1 MTSAATTES
10 HSGSQSGGIL
20 FKLPKELR
28 LQIYNMM
35 LPPGKINL
43 CSIRD
48 HLKLARSP
56 LHPSEDGYSPH
67 PFEPFKREDSPL
79 LTADDDIPRLVARDY
94 IAMLASCRA
103 IHEEA
108 KPILYENT
116 HFEIQCS
123 GDAEVR
129 CASLRLKRAV
139 DYNPWVSWRR
149 CSPEVDVFYHLQHA
163 RSISLHVLVDWLPL
177 EEYDDPWMQQMPVE
191 ISGAHNLRKLDIS
204 FWCTRNAVSHAEFQ
218 HWTDHTMSLFAQIKC
233 KCPVTA
239 VMETSLGEKG
249 FRSASYYAMLAALKG

>member
-1 MTSAATTES
+1 MSSAATPE
-10 HSGSQSGGIL
+10 SQSGTRPRGIL

-28 LQIYNMM
+28 LQIYNAM

-67 PFEPFKREDSPL
+67 PFEPFESEDSPP
-79 LTADDDIPRLVARDY
+79 LTADDDVPRLVARDY

-103 IHEEA
+103 IHDEA

-123 GDAEVR
+123 GEARSR
-129 CASLRLKRAV
+129 CAHLQVTRTV
-139 DYNPWVSWRR
+139 DYDPWMSWRHG
-149 CSPEVDVFYHLQHA
+149 SPEVDVFHHLQYA
-163 RSISLHVLVDWLPL
+163 RSISLNVFLDWQPMH
-177 EEYDDPWMQQMPVE
+177 EDPWMQQMPIE

-204 FWCTRNAVSHAEFQ
+204 FWCMGNDVSPADFQ
-218 HWTDHTMSLFAQIKC
+218 HRTDHTMSLFAKIKC

-239 VMETSLGEKG
+239 AMETCLGETG
-249 FRSASYYAMLAALKG
+249 FSSASYYAMLDVLKG

>member
-1 MTSAATTES
+1 MTSTATPES
-10 HSGSQSGGIL
+10 QPGSRPGGIL

-48 HLKLARSP
+48 HLKIARSP

-67 PFEPFKREDSPL
+67 PFEPFEREDSPP
-79 LTADDDIPRLVARDY
+79 LTADDGVPRLVARDY

-103 IHEEA
+103 IHDEA

-116 HFEIQCS
+116 HFAIHCS
-123 GDAEVR
+123 GDAGFR
-129 CASLRLKRAV
+129 CFALHAELTSNANDAWKL
-139 DYNPWVSWRR
+139 WRN
-149 CSPEVDVFYHLQHA
+149 CSPEIDVFHHLQHA
-163 RSISLHVLVDWLPL
+163 RSISVKVYLDTHVLC
-177 EEYDDPWMQQMPVE
+177 DDPWLQGMPAE
-191 ISGAHNLRKLDIS
+191 ISGALNLRKLHIS
-204 FWCTRNAVSHAEFQ
+204 FWSVTNPIYSAEIQ
-218 HWTDHTMSLFAQIKC
+218 AQIDRTMSLFGTIKC

-239 VMETSLGEKG
+239 ALEESIGHIGVNT
-249 FRSASYYAMLAALKG
+249 ASYYAMLDALKG